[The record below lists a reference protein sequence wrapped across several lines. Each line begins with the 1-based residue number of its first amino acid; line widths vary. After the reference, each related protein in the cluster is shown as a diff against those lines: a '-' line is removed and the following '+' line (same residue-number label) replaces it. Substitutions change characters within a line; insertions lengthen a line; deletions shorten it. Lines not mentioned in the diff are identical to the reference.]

1 MCQNKPFFNTS
12 NQTGPMSELDYWRR
26 RMQQL
31 TNITEQLKTK
41 DCKMVIGAL
50 SSVTKVGG
58 VSMV

>member
-1 MCQNKPFFNTS
+1 
-12 NQTGPMSELDYWRR
+12 MSELDYWRR

-58 VSMV
+58 VTKGVSIG